1 MLVTRVELHI
11 VDMNQQLIDL
21 SYASKNLYN
30 CATFIMYAAKFD
42 KKP

>member
-1 MLVTRVELHI
+1 MEVNRVERHI

-21 SYASKNLYN
+21 SYASKNLLCHIY
-30 CATFIMYAAKFD
+30 YEAKFY